1 MPYGQGQMLGAG
13 VDPRM
18 FVQDYS
24 GFTRAAE
31 IQAQG
36 MQNLGE
42 GIGKAAT
49 QVGDYFKE
57 QGEKKKQV
65 KAASTQI
72 DAALKLMPELAP
84 VLGDV
89 GNRLK
94 DEDVSLTDRF
104 ADASVVPDLIKNS
117 MSGFMSQQM
126 MNLRQQK
133 FAASQAQASGGG
145 ATGGGEDSS
154 NINPFTGQPY

>member
-1 MPYGQGQMLGAG
+1 
-13 VDPRM
+13 M

-36 MQNLGE
+36 MQNLGTA
-42 GIGKAAT
+42 IGNVAG
-49 QVGDYFKE
+49 QVGDYFKQ

-84 VLGDV
+84 ILGDV

-104 ADASVVPDLIKNS
+104 ADASVVGDLIKNS
-117 MSGFMSQQM
+117 MSGLMSQQM

-133 FAASQAQASGGG
+133 FAASQSGVGGGDGDSASGVV
-145 ATGGGEDSS
+145 
-154 NINPFTGQPY
+154 F

>member
-1 MPYGQGQMLGAG
+1 
-13 VDPRM
+13 M

-94 DEDVSLTDRF
+94 DEDISLTDRF

-133 FAASQAQASGGG
+133 FAASQSGGG
-145 ATGGGEDSS
+145 GGGGGDSAS
-154 NINPFTGQPY
+154 GVVF

>member
-1 MPYGQGQMLGAG
+1 
-13 VDPRM
+13 M

-31 IQAQG
+31 LQAQG

-42 GIGKAAT
+42 GIGKT
-49 QVGDYFKE
+49 VSQVGDYFKQ

-145 ATGGGEDSS
+145 ASGGGGGNWNSL
-154 NINPFTGQPY
+154 TQ

>member
-1 MPYGQGQMLGAG
+1 MPYGQGQILGAG

-36 MQNLGE
+36 MQNLGQ
-42 GIGKAAT
+42 GIAKGIT
-49 QVGDYFKE
+49 QVGDYFKQ

-65 KAASTQI
+65 KMASTQI
-72 DAALKLMPELAP
+72 DAALKLMPELTP
-84 VLGDV
+84 ILGDV

-104 ADASVVPDLIKNS
+104 ADASIVGDLIQNS
-117 MSGFMSQQM
+117 MSARMNQQM

-133 FAASQAQASGGG
+133 FAASQGGG
-145 ATGGGEDSS
+145 GGGGGKDSS
-154 NINPFTGQPY
+154 NTNPFTGQPY

>member
-1 MPYGQGQMLGAG
+1 
-13 VDPRM
+13 M

-65 KAASTQI
+65 KMASTQI

-84 VLGDV
+84 ILGDV

-117 MSGFMSQQM
+117 MSGLMSQQM

-133 FAASQAQASGGG
+133 FAASQGNSGSGGGASGGG
-145 ATGGGEDSS
+145 GGNWNSL
-154 NINPFTGQPY
+154 TQ

>member
-1 MPYGQGQMLGAG
+1 
-13 VDPRM
+13 M

-36 MQNLGE
+36 MQNLGQ
-42 GIGKAAT
+42 GIAQGIT
-49 QVGDYFKE
+49 QVGDYFKQ

-65 KAASTQI
+65 KIASTQI

-133 FAASQAQASGGG
+133 FAASQAKASGGG
-145 ATGGGEDSS
+145 ATGGGGGNWNSL
-154 NINPFTGQPY
+154 TQ

>member
-1 MPYGQGQMLGAG
+1 
-13 VDPRM
+13 M

-36 MQNLGE
+36 MQNLGQGVAQ
-42 GIGKAAT
+42 GIT

-65 KAASTQI
+65 KMASTQI

-94 DEDVSLTDRF
+94 DEDVSLTNRF

-117 MSGFMSQQM
+117 MSEFMSQQM

-133 FAASQAQASGGG
+133 FAASQSGGG
-145 ATGGGEDSS
+145 GGDGDSAS
-154 NINPFTGQPY
+154 GVVF

>member
-1 MPYGQGQMLGAG
+1 
-13 VDPRM
+13 M

-65 KAASTQI
+65 KMASTQI

-84 VLGDV
+84 ILGDV

-117 MSGFMSQQM
+117 MSGLMSQQM

-145 ATGGGEDSS
+145 ASGGGGDSS

>member
-1 MPYGQGQMLGAG
+1 MLGAG

-36 MQNLGE
+36 MQNLGTA
-42 GIGKAAT
+42 IGNVAG
-49 QVGDYFKE
+49 QVGDYFKQ
-57 QGEKKKQV
+57 QGEKKKAL

-72 DAALKLMPELAP
+72 QAALTLMPELSP
-84 VLGDV
+84 VLSGIS
-89 GNRLK
+89 NNIK
-94 DEDVSLTDRF
+94 DENISLDDRF
-104 ADASVVPDLIKNS
+104 AEASIVGDLIKNS
-117 MSGFMSQQM
+117 ISAMQSQQM

-133 FAASQAQASGGG
+133 FAASQGGGGGGGGKKSGGDSG
-145 ATGGGEDSS
+145 SSTGGF
-154 NINPFTGQPY
+154 NPFE

>member
-1 MPYGQGQMLGAG
+1 MPYGQGQILGAG

-36 MQNLGE
+36 MQNLGQ
-42 GIGKAAT
+42 GIAKGIT

-65 KAASTQI
+65 KVASTQI
-72 DAALKLMPELAP
+72 EAALKLMPELAP
-84 VLGDV
+84 ILGDV

-104 ADASVVPDLIKNS
+104 ADASIVGDLIKNS
-117 MSGFMSQQM
+117 MSGLMSQQM

-133 FAASQAQASGGG
+133 FAASQGGG
-145 ATGGGEDSS
+145 GGGGGGNWNSL
-154 NINPFTGQPY
+154 TQ

>member
-1 MPYGQGQMLGAG
+1 
-13 VDPRM
+13 M

-36 MQNLGE
+36 MQNLGQ
-42 GIGKAAT
+42 GIAQGIT

-65 KAASTQI
+65 KMASTQI
-72 DAALKLMPELAP
+72 DAALKLMPELTP
-84 VLGDV
+84 ILGDV

-117 MSGFMSQQM
+117 MSGLMSQQM

-133 FAASQAQASGGG
+133 FAASQSGG
-145 ATGGGEDSS
+145 GGGEDDSGYS
-154 NINPFTGQPY
+154 L

>member
-1 MPYGQGQMLGAG
+1 MALVAGQIQPSLYQT
-13 VDPRM
+13 P
-18 FVQDYS
+18 DYS
-24 GFTRAAE
+24 GAAAAAGAA
-31 IQAQG
+31 QAAPYQMISDLAG
-36 MQNLGE
+36 QA
-42 GIGKAAT
+42 K
-49 QVGDYFKE
+49 DYFKQ

-65 KAASTQI
+65 KMASTQI

-94 DEDVSLTDRF
+94 DEDISLTDRF
-104 ADASVVPDLIKNS
+104 ADASIVGDLIKNS

-133 FAASQAQASGGG
+133 FAASQGGGGGGDGDSASGVV
-145 ATGGGEDSS
+145 
-154 NINPFTGQPY
+154 F

>member
-1 MPYGQGQMLGAG
+1 
-13 VDPRM
+13 M

-57 QGEKKKQV
+57 QNEKKKQV
-65 KAASTQI
+65 KMASTQI

-94 DEDVSLTDRF
+94 DEDISLTDRF

-133 FAASQAQASGGG
+133 FAASQSGGG
-145 ATGGGEDSS
+145 GGDGDSAS
-154 NINPFTGQPY
+154 GVVF

>member
-36 MQNLGE
+36 MQNLGQGVAK
-42 GIGKAAT
+42 GIT

-65 KAASTQI
+65 KMASTQI
-72 DAALKLMPELAP
+72 EAVLKLMPELAP

-104 ADASVVPDLIKNS
+104 ADASIVGDLIQNS
-117 MSGFMSQQM
+117 MSARMNQQM

-133 FAASQAQASGGG
+133 FAASQGGG
-145 ATGGGEDSS
+145 GGGGGKDSS
-154 NINPFTGQPY
+154 NTNPFTGQPY